1 LLFHDLLYGTKIKIS
16 RLLNDQFNKIIWRKK
31 IMDPVTLGVVALM
44 GAVATIGGAAEDLE
58 SDIGS
63 QSNPNSQVQL
73 APQMGHLHRM
83 INKAASGEPVAYGVW
98 CGVAGAIAYIV
109 MSLGMMP
116 LVAIAMGACVAAF
129 VHAIYTVTSHM
140 GRIVGQSQFEQP
152 LFMDVLTQSLGPI
165 AAHGFIASFGIVGMA
180 YLMTLPLDGL
190 GHPFPLPLLAVLWG
204 ITIGAIGSSTGDVHY
219 GAESEYQK
227 FDYGGGTPVA
237 IQGDIVTKAPL
248 GAKNSMDV
256 VNFCAKFGGP
266 LTGFCFGLVVFFS
279 FWNTVVFGVYGGIIV
294 GIIIVILLIIM
305 DNYLE
310 VFARNKYGP
319 YEEE

>member
-1 LLFHDLLYGTKIKIS
+1 
-16 RLLNDQFNKIIWRKK
+16 
-31 IMDPVTLGVVALM
+31 MDPVTLGVVALM

-98 CGVAGAIAYIV
+98 CGVAGAIAYLV

-116 LVAIAMGACVAAF
+116 LVAIAIGACVAAF

-165 AAHGFIASFGIVGMA
+165 VGHGFITSFCIVGIS
-180 YLMTLPLDGL
+180 YLMTIPLGFWGEPL
-190 GHPFPLPLLAVLWG
+190 HVFPLPLLAMLWG
-204 ITIGAIGSSTGDVHY
+204 IALGAIGSSTGDVHY
-219 GAESEYQK
+219 GSESEYQK
-227 FDYGGGTPVA
+227 FEFGGGTPVA

-294 GIIIVILLIIM
+294 GIIIVILLIII

>member
-1 LLFHDLLYGTKIKIS
+1 
-16 RLLNDQFNKIIWRKK
+16 
-31 IMDPVTLGVVALM
+31 MDPVTLGVVALM

-83 INKAASGEPVAYGVW
+83 INKATSGEPVAYGVW
-98 CGVAGAIAYIV
+98 CGVAGAIAAIAIGLHV
-109 MSLGMMP
+109 MPIL
-116 LVAIAMGACVAAF
+116 AIAMGACVAAF

-165 AAHGFIASFGIVGMA
+165 VGHGFITSFCIVGIS
-180 YLMTLPLDGL
+180 YLMTIPMADGNPL
-190 GHPFPLPLLAVLWG
+190 HAFPLPLLAMLWG
-204 ITIGAIGSSTGDVHY
+204 IALGAIGSSTGDVHY

-227 FDYGGGTPVA
+227 FEFGGGTPVA

-279 FWNTVVFGVYGGIIV
+279 FWNTVVFGVTGGIIV
-294 GIIIVILLIIM
+294 GIVIIVLLIIL

>member
-1 LLFHDLLYGTKIKIS
+1 
-16 RLLNDQFNKIIWRKK
+16 
-31 IMDPVTLGVVALM
+31 
-44 GAVATIGGAAEDLE
+44 
-58 SDIGS
+58 
-63 QSNPNSQVQL
+63 
-73 APQMGHLHRM
+73 M

-98 CGVAGAIAYIV
+98 CGVAGAIAGLV

-165 AAHGFIASFGIVGMA
+165 VGHGFITSFCIVGIS
-180 YLMTLPLDGL
+180 YLMTIPINGTPL
-190 GHPFPLPLLAVLWG
+190 HVFPLPLLAMLWG
-204 ITIGAIGSSTGDVHY
+204 IALGAIGSSTGDVHY

-227 FDYGGGTPVA
+227 FEFGGGTPVA

-294 GIIIVILLIIM
+294 GIIIIILLIII
-305 DNYLE
+305 DDRLE
-310 VFARNKYGP
+310 VFARNQYGP

>member
-1 LLFHDLLYGTKIKIS
+1 MEE
-16 RLLNDQFNKIIWRKK
+16 K

-98 CGVAGAIAYIV
+98 CGIAGAIAFILIEFSV
-109 MSLGMMP
+109 FP
-116 LVAIAMGACVAAF
+116 IIAIAMGACVAAL
-129 VHAIYTVTSHM
+129 VHGIYTVTAHM

-165 AAHGFIASFGIVGMA
+165 VGHGFITTFCLVGVS
-180 YLMTLPLDGL
+180 YLMIIPINGTAL
-190 GHPFPLPLLAVLWG
+190 HVFPLPMLAVLWG
-204 ITIGAIGSSTGDVHY
+204 ITLGAIGSSTGDVHY

-227 FDYGGGTPVA
+227 FDFGGGTPVA
-237 IQGDIVTKAPL
+237 IQGDIVTKAPV

-266 LTGFCFGLVVFFS
+266 LTGLCFGLVVFFS
-279 FWNTVVFGVYGGIIV
+279 FWNTVVFGIYGGIVV
-294 GIIIVILLIIM
+294 GIIIVILLIILN
-305 DNYLE
+305 DRLE
-310 VFARNKYGP
+310 VFARNAYGP

>member
-1 LLFHDLLYGTKIKIS
+1 
-16 RLLNDQFNKIIWRKK
+16 
-31 IMDPVTLGVVALM
+31 MDPVTLGVVALM

-83 INKAASGEPVAYGVW
+83 INKATSGEPVAYGVW
-98 CGVAGAIAYIV
+98 CGVAGAVAFLV
-109 MSLGMMP
+109 MNLGMTP
-116 LVAIAMGACVAAF
+116 IVAIAMGACVAAF
-129 VHAIYTVTSHM
+129 VHSIYTVTSHM

-165 AAHGFIASFGIVGMA
+165 AGHGFITSFCIVGIS
-180 YLMTLPLDGL
+180 YLMTIPLGSGDPL
-190 GHPFPLPLLAVLWG
+190 HVFPLPLLAMLWG
-204 ITIGAIGSSTGDVHY
+204 IALGAIGSSTGDVHY
-219 GAESEYQK
+219 GAESVYQK
-227 FDYGGGTPVA
+227 FEFGGGTPVA

-294 GIIIVILLIIM
+294 GIIIIILLIII
-305 DNYLE
+305 DDRLE
-310 VFARNKYGP
+310 VFARTKYGP

>member
-1 LLFHDLLYGTKIKIS
+1 
-16 RLLNDQFNKIIWRKK
+16 
-31 IMDPVTLGVVALM
+31 MDPVTLGVVALM

-83 INKAASGEPVAYGVW
+83 INKATSGEPVAYGVW
-98 CGVAGAIAYIV
+98 CGVAGAVAYLV

-116 LVAIAMGACVAAF
+116 VVAIAIGACIAAF
-129 VHAIYTVTSHM
+129 VHSIYTVTSHM

-165 AAHGFIASFGIVGMA
+165 AGHGFITSFCIVGIS
-180 YLMTLPLDGL
+180 YLMTIPLGSGDPL
-190 GHPFPLPLLAVLWG
+190 HVFPLPLLAMLWG
-204 ITIGAIGSSTGDVHY
+204 IALGAIGSSTGDVHY

-227 FDYGGGTPVA
+227 FEFGGGTPVA

-294 GIIIVILLIIM
+294 GIVIIILLIVM

-310 VFARNKYGP
+310 VFARNQYGP

>member
-1 LLFHDLLYGTKIKIS
+1 
-16 RLLNDQFNKIIWRKK
+16 
-31 IMDPVTLGVVALM
+31 MDPVTLGVVALM

-63 QSNPNSQVQL
+63 QTNPNSQVQL

-83 INKAASGEPVAYGVW
+83 INKATSGEPVAYGVW
-98 CGVAGAIAYIV
+98 CGVAGAIAAIV
-109 MSLGMMP
+109 ISLGIMP
-116 LVAIAMGACVAAF
+116 IVAIAMGACVAAF

-165 AAHGFIASFGIVGMA
+165 AGHGFITSFCIVGIS
-180 YLMTLPLDGL
+180 YLMTIPLDLSGPL
-190 GHPFPLPLLAVLWG
+190 HVFPLPLLAMLWG
-204 ITIGAIGSSTGDVHY
+204 IALGAIGSSTGDVHY

-227 FDYGGGTPVA
+227 FEFGGGTPVA

-266 LTGFCFGLVVFFS
+266 LTGFCFGLVVFFC
-279 FWNTVVFGVYGGIIV
+279 FWNTVVFGITGGIIV

-305 DNYLE
+305 NDRLE

-319 YEEE
+319 YDEE